1 MKLAYKLS
9 LLALTVGLLV
19 SIPLSKAQDASKAP
33 PPDAQGPGGPGGHHG
48 KGGKGP
54 GGPRQMIDM
63 LTKKLNLTPDQVTEV
78 SEIVKSHDAAMK
90 ALRDNQG
97 LSKEDRRT
105 QTQAIFKDIQT
116 QVRAKL
122 TSDQQA
128 ILDKMPPL
136 GPPQHGKKKGGNPP
150 PPSN

>member
-19 SIPLSKAQDASKAP
+19 SIPLIKAQDVSKAP
-33 PPDAQGPGGPGGHHG
+33 PSDVQGPDGHHG

-63 LTKKLNLTPDQVTEV
+63 LTKKLDLTADQVTEV

-122 TSDQQA
+122 TSDQQV

>member
-19 SIPLSKAQDASKAP
+19 SIPLIKAQDVSKAP
-33 PPDAQGPGGPGGHHG
+33 PSDVQGPDGHHG

-63 LTKKLNLTPDQVTEV
+63 LTKKLNLTADQVTEV
-78 SEIVKSHDAAMK
+78 SEIVKSHDAAIK

-122 TSDQQA
+122 TSDQQV